1 MLSTLAIGA
10 RSSSHKEILENS
22 GCQIAYSIDLEIV
35 RRSLRTSERARGR
48 DSFVVC
54 YKPCQFLTRPFR
66 RYIRSHY
73 AVAGWT
79 KKKRM
84 LTRNQ
89 LLVEIEQKA
98 AITQQQ
104 MLLVKA
110 QIAAKKRENRMLQL
124 TSNEINNLAD
134 KTPVYEG
141 VGKM

>member
-1 MLSTLAIGA
+1 
-10 RSSSHKEILENS
+10 
-22 GCQIAYSIDLEIV
+22 
-35 RRSLRTSERARGR
+35 
-48 DSFVVC
+48 
-54 YKPCQFLTRPFR
+54 
-66 RYIRSHY
+66 
-73 AVAGWT
+73 
-79 KKKRM
+79 M